1 MLFALLFAFLKQQDN
16 GTFWCIHSHLVS
28 FCTTMLSHF
37 RSSLNKKA
45 TIVGGYCIVGHP
57 KTCGA
62 KSSPMTLCP
71 I

>member
-57 KTCGA
+57 
-62 KSSPMTLCP
+62 
-71 I
+71 